1 MCGDVEE
8 LLNFHKIWR
17 HSKSVE
23 WPSARIDND
32 LKASMLSNFSYA
44 QMFDLFVL

>member
-8 LLNFHKIWR
+8 LLNFHKIRR

-32 LKASMLSNFSYA
+32 LKHLNSAYA
-44 QMFDLFVL
+44 QMFDLIVL